1 GLRSARQRVLAMW
14 AASIVEGAALH
25 VAVMHALDEQ
35 GAESLLSE
43 VRRRVEP
50 TTAFVGSFS
59 PVMVAHTGPGLVG
72 LAWRWEF

>member
-1 GLRSARQRVLAMW
+1 MRSARHRVLATW
-14 AASIVEGAALH
+14 AGTIVEGAALH
-25 VAVMHALDEQ
+25 VAVLHALDEQ
-35 GAESLLSE
+35 GAEALLAE

-50 TTAFVGSFS
+50 ASAFVGSFS